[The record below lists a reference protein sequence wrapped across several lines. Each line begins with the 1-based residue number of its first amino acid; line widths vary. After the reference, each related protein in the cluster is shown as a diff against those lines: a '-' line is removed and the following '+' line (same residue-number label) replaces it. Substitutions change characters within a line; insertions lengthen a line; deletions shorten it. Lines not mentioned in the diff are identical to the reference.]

1 MAEIVVSA
9 VVNVLVEKLIS
20 GDLIKLARSE
30 RINSQLKKWKDS
42 LQLIQAV
49 LADAGQKHITQRP
62 VELWLLK
69 LQDLAYDIDD
79 VLDDMDTE
87 ALRRKLNQ
95 ESQTST
101 CTSKV
106 LKIIPTCCTN
116 YTPHNIMYGRKI
128 SSKLD
133 EITNKLHDLVEEK
146 NNLGLD
152 VNVKVERSR
161 RLEETSLVDKSS
173 VLGREGDKEA
183 LLEKLLVDE
192 SKVSVVS
199 IVGMGGI
206 GKTTLAKVLYNDE
219 KVEAYFDLRAWVCV
233 SEEFDVFTI
242 SKAVFQAVTGE
253 NKKFANLDLL
263 QVALKEKLSR
273 KKFLVV
279 LDDVWNE
286 NHDVWERL
294 KSPLVDGAPGSKII
308 VTTRKTKVASV
319 MNSFEPCNLGVLSND
334 SALSLFARCALD
346 EPNFDKHPPLK
357 DIAQGII
364 DKCARLPLAL
374 VTLGRVLKTK
384 QGNEGDWEELLN
396 SEIWN
401 LPEESDVLPALKLS
415 YYDLP
420 PDLKQ
425 VFAYCSLFPKDHLFD
440 KNKLVL
446 LWMAQG
452 FLSQSVGN
460 KSMEGL
466 GCHYFE
472 ELKSRS
478 FFQHSANDVS
488 LYTMHD
494 LMNDLAVSVAGE
506 SFFQHS
512 ANDVSLYTMHDLMND
527 LAVSVAGE
535 FNFMLDDKTD
545 VNGRT
550 EVFEKLRHFSFV
562 SQENLVYR
570 KFKELHRAKRLRTF
584 LSVGWGVSVD
594 YIIVELMPQLK
605 FLRVLSLTNGLIEEV
620 PQSIGSLIH
629 LRYLNFSNTCIKQ
642 IPEQVSDL
650 YNLQSLL
657 VRGCRS
663 LSTLPVSFEKLI
675 NLRHLD
681 ISGTPRLK
689 KMPLGIG
696 GLTSLQTLPKVC
708 IEGANGFQISE
719 LKDLSELQGRLA
731 IEGLDKVIDPTQ
743 ATDASLQQKKGID
756 DLDLE
761 WSDNF
766 DDRNSTVEYEVLER
780 LRPYCK
786 LRKLKILFYGGLKF
800 PSWVGDSS
808 FDQLTELVLED
819 CRNCTH
825 LPTLGQLSS
834 LRKLFVKRMHEVK
847 TVGPFKGIALPSLE
861 SLEVVDMQGLEMW
874 STDIS
879 FPRLQK
885 ISIEE
890 CPKLDKVSIGS
901 LPSLNTLHIPQCCE
915 PVFKSI
921 ACMSSSISSLTLWD
935 IKGLTQLQGEVLKH
949 LGAVEWLDIVS
960 CDELRYL
967 WESESVACTFLVSL
981 RWLFVKGCESLV
993 SLAEKE
999 VNVGSSMDSVR
1010 EVRLIDCKALENYN
1024 CPNNVERLTIESCS
1038 SMSCLTFSNS
1048 HKLPSSPMILD
1059 IPDKGSDYLRPFP
1072 SFCLKYLYIDE
1083 CENLN
1088 SFPHEHLQSLTS
1100 LEDMNICD
1108 CPNMDYSFPCGL
1120 WPPNLKKL
1128 TIGCL
1133 KKPMSEWGLQN
1144 YPTSLV
1150 TLELFGKDSGVV
1162 SFEVEENASNAT
1174 SKSFLLPSSLTSLSI
1189 KGFKK
1194 VESFSE
1200 VLKHLTRLEVLVVY
1214 FCPEIRDLPESSSS
1228 LRVIIISCRTVARI
1242 IEKMASDRV
1251 EKASDRNRAVLT
1263 ASDGRKCS
1271 DSRLMA
1277 VVNVLLEKLI
1287 SGDLMK
1293 LARSEG
1299 IDSQLKKWKN
1309 SCN

>member
-20 GDLIKLARSE
+20 GDVMKLARSE
-30 RINSQLKKWKDS
+30 GIDSQLKKWKKS

-62 VELWLLK
+62 VELWLHE

-95 ESQTST
+95 EPQASTST
-101 CTSKV
+101 SKL

-146 NNLGLD
+146 NNLGLN
-152 VNVKVERSR
+152 VNVKLERSNRTNR
-161 RLEETSLVDKSS
+161 RLEQTSLVDESK
-173 VLGREGDKEA
+173 VLGREADKDA
-183 LLEKLLVDE
+183 LLEKLLGDE
-192 SKVSVVS
+192 ACNQNVSVMS
-199 IVGMGGI
+199 IVGLGGI

-219 KVEAYFDLRAWVCV
+219 KVKAHFELRAWVCV
-233 SEEFDVFTI
+233 SEEFDVFNI
-242 SKAVFQAVTGE
+242 SKAVFQAVNGKNE
-253 NKKFANLDLL
+253 DFANLDLL
-263 QVALKEKLSR
+263 HVALKEKLSQ

-286 NHDVWERL
+286 GYNEWEL
-294 KSPLVDGAPGSKII
+294 LQSPFVVGAHGSKII
-308 VTTRKTKVASV
+308 VATRKTMVASV
-319 MNSFEPCNLGVLSND
+319 MNSLEPYNLKVLSNET
-334 SALSLFARCALD
+334 SLSLFAKCSLD
-346 EPNFDKHPPLK
+346 EQNFDNHPSLK
-357 DIAQGII
+357 LIAQGFI
-364 DKCARLPLAL
+364 DKCDGLPLAL

-384 QGNEGDWEELLN
+384 VNEDEWEELLN

-401 LPEESDVLPALKLS
+401 LRDASDILPALKLS

-425 VFAYCSLFPKDHLFD
+425 LFAYCSLFPKDYLFD

-452 FLSQSVGN
+452 FLSQSMGN
-460 KSMEGL
+460 KSMESL

-506 SFFQHS
+506 
-512 ANDVSLYTMHDLMND
+512 
-527 LAVSVAGE
+527 
-535 FNFMLDDKTD
+535 FNFMLDDRID
-545 VNGRT
+545 INGRT

-562 SQENLVYR
+562 SQPNLVYR
-570 KFKELHRAKRLRTF
+570 QFKELHRAKCLRTF
-584 LSVGWGVSVD
+584 IPVSVGLEHFSTQFCSVD
-594 YIIVELMPQLK
+594 NILVELMPQLK
-605 FLRVLSLTNGLIEEV
+605 FLRVLSLTYGFIEEV
-620 PQSIGSLIH
+620 PQSICSLIH
-629 LRYLNFSNTCIKQ
+629 LRYLNFSQTHIKQ

-657 VRGCRS
+657 VRDCRR
-663 LSTLPVSFEKLI
+663 LSTLPVSFVKLI

-681 ISGTPRLK
+681 IDGTPMLK

-696 GLTSLQTLPKVC
+696 VLMGLKTQSKVC
-708 IEGANGFQISE
+708 IEGANGFKIYE

-743 ATDASLQQKKGID
+743 ATDASLQQKKGLD
-756 DLDLE
+756 DLVLE
-761 WSDNF
+761 WSRIF
-766 DDRNSTVEYEVLER
+766 DDSRNLMVEYQVLER
-780 LRPYCK
+780 LRPYWC
-786 LRKLKILFYGGLKF
+786 
-800 PSWVGDSS
+800 V
-808 FDQLTELVLED
+808 
-819 CRNCTH
+819 NCTH
-825 LPTLGQLSS
+825 LPTLKQLSS
-834 LRKLFVKRMHEVK
+834 LRKLSVKRMHEVK
-847 TVGPFKGIALPSLE
+847 IVGPFQGIALPSLE
-861 SLEVVDMQGLEMW
+861 SLEVEDMQGLEMW
-874 STDIS
+874 STAIS
-879 FPRLQK
+879 FPRLQV
-885 ISIEE
+885 ISIRE
-890 CPKLDKVSIGS
+890 CPKIDKLSIGL
-901 LPSLNTLHIPQCCE
+901 LPSLNNLFICQCCE

-921 ACMSSSISSLTLWD
+921 AGMSSSISRLRLED

-949 LGAVEWLDIVS
+949 LGEVEFLEIRS
-960 CDELRYL
+960 CDELIYL
-967 WESESVACTFLVSL
+967 WESELVACTFLVSL
-981 RWLFVKGCESLV
+981 QRLSVFGCESLV
-993 SLAEKE
+993 VLAEKE
-999 VNVGSSMDSVR
+999 VNVGSSMESVR
-1010 EVRLIDCKALENYN
+1010 EVRLDICKMLESYN
-1024 CPNNVERLTIESCS
+1024 CPNNVESLTITWCS
-1038 SMSCLTFSNS
+1038 SMSCLTFSNL
-1048 HKLPSSPMILD
+1048 HKLTSSPMILD
-1059 IPDKGSDYLRPFP
+1059 IPDKGCDYHRPFLN
-1072 SFCLKYLYIDE
+1072 FCLKYLVIYD

-1100 LEDMNICD
+1100 LEEMTILYCR
-1108 CPNMDYSFPCGL
+1108 NMDYSFPCGL

-1128 TIGCL
+1128 EIGCL

-1150 TLELFGKDSGVV
+1150 TLVLYGKDSAVV

-1174 SKSFLLPSSLTSLSI
+1174 SKSFLLPSSLTYLSI
-1189 KGFKK
+1189 EGFKE
-1194 VESFSE
+1194 VESLSE
-1200 VLKHLTRLEVLVVY
+1200 VLQHLTRLENLQVY
-1214 FCPEIRDLPESSSS
+1214 SCPKIRDLPESSSS
-1228 LRVIIISCRTVARI
+1228 FEGKKNPKTDSTNGDCPNPFFFNRFSFCFLIPIPFSNHSLRWLVMEHSINNSSTVGTG
-1242 IEKMASDRV
+1242 
-1251 EKASDRNRAVLT
+1251 KANEDVR
-1263 ASDGRKCS
+1263 
-1271 DSRLMA
+1271 A
-1277 VVNVLLEKLI
+1277 VVNVLVEKLI
-1287 SGDLMK
+1287 AVDLMK

-1309 SCN
+1309 SLQLIQVVLADAGQKHITQKPV

>member
-9 VVNVLVEKLIS
+9 VVTVLVEKLLS
-20 GDLIKLARSE
+20 D
-30 RINSQLKKWKDS
+30 
-42 LQLIQAV
+42 V
-49 LADAGQKHITQRP
+49 LADAAQKHITQRS
-62 VELWLLK
+62 VESWLHE

-79 VLDDMDTE
+79 VLDDMAFET
-87 ALRRKLNQ
+87 LRRKLNQ
-95 ESQTST
+95 EPQASTST
-101 CTSKV
+101 SKL

-116 YTPHNIMYGRKI
+116 YTPHKIMYGRKI

-133 EITNKLHDLVEEK
+133 EITKKLHDLVEEK
-146 NNLGLD
+146 NSLGLD
-152 VNVKVERSR
+152 VNVKVERTNR
-161 RLEETSLVDKSS
+161 RLEETSLVDKSN

-199 IVGMGGI
+199 IVGLGGI

-233 SEEFDVFTI
+233 SEEFDVFKI

-253 NKKFANLDLL
+253 NKDFANLDLL
-263 QVALKEKLSR
+263 HVALKEKLSR

-286 NHDVWERL
+286 NHNVWERL
-294 KSPLVDGAPGSKII
+294 KDPFVAGAPGSKII

-319 MNSFEPCNLGVLSND
+319 MNSFEPYNL
-334 SALSLFARCALD
+334 
-346 EPNFDKHPPLK
+346 K
-357 DIAQGII
+357 IAQGII
-364 DKCARLPLAL
+364 DKCDGLPLAL

-384 QGNEGDWEELLN
+384 NGNEGDWKELLN

-401 LPEESDVLPALKLS
+401 LHDASGVLPALKLS

-425 VFAYCSLFPKDHLFD
+425 LFAYCSLFPKDHLFD
-440 KNKLVL
+440 KKKLVL
-446 LWMAQG
+446 LWMAQD
-452 FLSQSVGN
+452 FLSQSVEN
-460 KSMEGL
+460 KSMESL

-488 LYTMHD
+488 LYTMRD
-494 LMNDLAVSVAGE
+494 LMNDLAVSVAR
-506 SFFQHS
+506 
-512 ANDVSLYTMHDLMND
+512 
-527 LAVSVAGE
+527 E
-535 FNFMLDDKTD
+535 FNFMLDDKID

-562 SQENLVYR
+562 SQPNLVYR
-570 KFKELHRAKRLRTF
+570 KFKELHRVKCLRTF
-584 LSVGWGVSVD
+584 LPVSVGLERSFTEFCSVD
-594 YIIVELMPQLK
+594 NILVELMPQLK
-605 FLRVLSLTNGLIEEV
+605 FLRVLSLTFGSIKEV

-629 LRYLNFSNTCIKQ
+629 LRYLNFSRTRIKQ

-650 YNLQSLL
+650 YHLQSLL
-657 VRGCRS
+657 VRDCQF
-663 LSTLPVSFEKLI
+663 LSTLPVSFVKLI

-681 ISGTPRLK
+681 IGGTSLLK
-689 KMPLGIG
+689 KIPLGIG
-696 GLTSLQTLPKVC
+696 GLTGLQTLSKVC
-708 IEGANGFQISE
+708 IEGDNGFQISE
-719 LKDLSELQGRLA
+719 LKDLLDLQGRLV
-731 IEGLDKVIDPTQ
+731 IEGLDEVKDPTQ
-743 ATDASLQQKKGID
+743 ATDASLQQKKGLH

-761 WSDNF
+761 WSGNF
-766 DDRNSTVEYEVLER
+766 DYRNSMVEYEVLER

-808 FDQLTELVLED
+808 FDQLIELVLED

-834 LRKLFVKRMHEVK
+834 LRKLSVKRMHEVK
-847 TVGPFKGIALPSLE
+847 TVGPFKGIAFPSLE
-861 SLEVVDMQGLEMW
+861 FLEVEDMQGLEMW
-874 STDIS
+874 STAIS

-890 CPKLDKVSIGS
+890 CPKLDKVSIGL
-901 LPSLNTLHIPQCCE
+901 LPSLNNLSIRQCCE

-921 ACMSSSISSLTLWD
+921 ACMSSSIYKLMLSN

-949 LGAVEWLDIVS
+949 LGAVESLDIRS

-981 RWLFVKGCESLV
+981 RSLFVSRCESLV

-999 VNVGSSMDSVR
+999 VNVGSSMESVR
-1010 EVRLIDCKALENYN
+1010 EVSLTHCKTLESYN
-1024 CPNNVERLTIESCS
+1024 CPNNVVILTIWGCS
-1038 SMSCLTFSNS
+1038 PMSCLTFSNL

-1059 IPDKGSDYLRPFP
+1059 IPDKGCDYQRPFP
-1072 SFCLKYLYIDE
+1072 NFCLKYLEIFI
-1083 CENLN
+1083 CKNLN

-1100 LEDMNICD
+1100 LEGMRIHH

-1150 TLELFGKDSGVV
+1150 TLELYGKDSGVV

-1174 SKSFLLPSSLTSLSI
+1174 SKSFLLPSSLTSLI
-1189 KGFKK
+1189 VNDFTE
-1194 VESFSE
+1194 VESLSE
-1200 VLKHLTRLEVLVVY
+1200 VLQHLPRLQVY
-1214 FCPEIRDLPESSSS
+1214 IRSCPKLQNHYDD
-1228 LRVIIISCRTVARI
+1228 VGYHAFKRI
-1242 IEKMASDRV
+1242 IF
-1251 EKASDRNRAVLT
+1251 
-1263 ASDGRKCS
+1263 
-1271 DSRLMA
+1271 
-1277 VVNVLLEKLI
+1277 
-1287 SGDLMK
+1287 
-1293 LARSEG
+1293 
-1299 IDSQLKKWKN
+1299 W
-1309 SCN
+1309 